1 MKRTNLTLRE
11 KVALKE
17 LKIEVYKRVLSILES
32 AKDEL
37 LIRKLQAMRLS
48 KGIKVLVFTSDFPE
62 KNSSKY
68 YKKNGLFWTDS
79 LNYKILS
86 SYVDKVAKMKKKDWK
101 RIYK

>member
-37 LIRKLQAMRLS
+37 LIRKLQAMRLA
-48 KGIKVLVFTSDFPE
+48 KGIKVVEPEQGVFD
-62 KNSSKY
+62 
-68 YKKNGLFWTDS
+68 
-79 LNYKILS
+79 
-86 SYVDKVAKMKKKDWK
+86 
-101 RIYK
+101 

>member
-37 LIRKLQAMRLS
+37 LIRKL
-48 KGIKVLVFTSDFPE
+48 GHEIIKRNKSCRT
-62 KNSSKY
+62 
-68 YKKNGLFWTDS
+68 
-79 LNYKILS
+79 
-86 SYVDKVAKMKKKDWK
+86 
-101 RIYK
+101 